1 MTLGDLGADVIKV
14 ESPAGDETRTWS
26 PPTTPDGAATYFLAV
41 NRNKRSIA
49 LDLADPEDN
58 RLAAELARRA
68 DVVIDNFKP
77 GTLERFGLGP
87 DELRNANPRLVH
99 CSITGFGDGAG
110 AGLRATTRW
119 SRRSA
124 ASCRSPGRRMAIHR
138 RSASRSST

>member
-1 MTLGDLGADVIKV
+1 M
-14 ESPAGDETRTWS
+14 
-26 PPTTPDGAATYFLAV
+26 

-49 LDLADPEDN
+49 LDLDDPEDN

-68 DVVIDNFKP
+68 DVLIDNFKP

-87 DELRNANPRLVH
+87 GELRAANPRLVH
-99 CSITGFGDGAG
+99 CSITGFGAGAG
-110 AGLRATTRW
+110 APRFPATTRW

-124 ASCRSPGRRMAIHR
+124 ASCRSPGPRTAIRR